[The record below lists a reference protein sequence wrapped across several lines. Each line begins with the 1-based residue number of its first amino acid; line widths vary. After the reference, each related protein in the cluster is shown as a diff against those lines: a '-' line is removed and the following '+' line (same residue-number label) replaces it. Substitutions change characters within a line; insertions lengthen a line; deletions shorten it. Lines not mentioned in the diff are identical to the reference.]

1 MGSRG
6 PCRGKD
12 CIGGQQDLA
21 RVTDIQPRDGP
32 KVDTWSKVD
41 DSSVKSL
48 RLFLQGIYPQM
59 DITRGCAEERAHLF
73 GAAALVRVRREGE
86 LVERLLD
93 LGSGS
98 ALANAQDLHGGKE
111 GHTV

>member
-1 MGSRG
+1 MEQGYWLESDMGIRG
-6 PCRGKD
+6 PCHSKG

-48 RLFLQGIYPQM
+48 LAPLSGLRVY
-59 DITRGCAEERAHLF
+59 RGASLISKRPPPPYDH
-73 GAAALVRVRREGE
+73 RRSLGTG
-86 LVERLLD
+86 LL
-93 LGSGS
+93 
-98 ALANAQDLHGGKE
+98 
-111 GHTV
+111 